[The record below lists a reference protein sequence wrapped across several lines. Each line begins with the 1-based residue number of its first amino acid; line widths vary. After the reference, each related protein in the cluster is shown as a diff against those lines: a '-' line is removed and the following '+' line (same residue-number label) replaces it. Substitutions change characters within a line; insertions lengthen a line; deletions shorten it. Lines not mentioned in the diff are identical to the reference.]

1 MMTLRE
7 VISRLRALRT
17 MHADTMPAAGPLR
30 ENWKAERAAIE
41 QLERQMLERLNAQR
55 EARA

>member
-17 MHADTMPAAGPLR
+17 MHADTMPPVGPLR
-30 ENWKAERAAIE
+30 EAWQAERAVIE
-41 QLERQMLERLNAQR
+41 QLERKMLERLNAQR